1 MKKTSTFK
9 QSEDNLQKVVAR
21 WLDYSGYLWFH
32 PANGGS
38 RNIIEASKF
47 KAMGVKAGVP
57 DIVICQ
63 SSGLFHALFIEL
75 KVGKNKLT
83 STQIAWH
90 GKLRQN
96 RYFVAVCY
104 SFDEVKLT
112 VENYFGK

>member
-1 MKKTSTFK
+1 MPILKK
-9 QSEDNLQKVVAR
+9 QSEDSLQKAVAR
-21 WLDYSGYLWFH
+21 WLDYSKYLWFH

-38 RNIIEASKF
+38 RNIIEATKL

-63 SSGLFHALFIEL
+63 PSGLFHALFIEL
-75 KVGKNKLT
+75 KAGNNKPT

-90 GKLRQN
+90 GKLRQKG
-96 RYFVAVCY
+96 YYVAVCY